1 MIIMTGQNSRIAH
14 QIVNTFVTGDTSA
27 LEDLVALDAF
37 DHTSPPQSSGG
48 RAGLIEGIGFYRAT
62 FSDLDV
68 TVEQQLE
75 TDDLV
80 AIYGRINGIHSGDM
94 LGIPATGK
102 QVSFPYIDIF
112 RIADGQM
119 VEAWHLEDIAGLLR
133 QVGALPG

>member
-27 LEDLVALDAF
+27 LEALVAVDAV
-37 DHTSPPQSSGG
+37 DHTSPAQSSGG

-68 TVEQQLE
+68 TIEQKLE
-75 TDDLV
+75 TSDLV
-80 AIYGRINGIHSGDM
+80 AIFGRISGVHSGDT

>member
-1 MIIMTGQNSRIAH
+1 MIIMTGQNSRVAH
-14 QIVNTFVTGDTSA
+14 QIVDTFVTGDTSA
-27 LEDLVALDAF
+27 LEDLIAIDAV

-48 RAGLIEGIGFYRAT
+48 RAGLIEGIEFYRAT

-68 TVEQQLE
+68 TVEQGLE
-75 TDDLV
+75 CGDLV
-80 AIYGRINGIHSGDM
+80 AIYGRINGIHSDDT

-119 VEAWHLEDIAGLLR
+119 AEAWHIEDIAGLLR
-133 QVGALPG
+133 QVAALPG